1 MGRPDREPLSL
12 LFCSRTP
19 RLQSQKLTAARQADE
34 AEAVAD
40 QQVGL
45 ARAAAFGNEEQDRT
59 ATTATIWKLTCA
71 PTPTVVLQ

>member
-1 MGRPDREPLSL
+1 M
-12 LFCSRTP
+12 P
-19 RLQSQKLTAARQADE
+19 RLVIVLRSLAAIDE

-45 ARAAAFGNEEQDRT
+45 ARAATFGNEEQDRT